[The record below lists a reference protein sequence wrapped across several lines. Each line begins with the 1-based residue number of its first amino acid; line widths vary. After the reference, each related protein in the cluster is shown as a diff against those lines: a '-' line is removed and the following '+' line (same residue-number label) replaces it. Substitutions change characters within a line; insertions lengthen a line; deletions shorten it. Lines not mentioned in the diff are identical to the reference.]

1 MDIFEKLGIDKNSE
15 TIKDEIA
22 KLVNSDKLGSV
33 KGILNELDSTKI
45 TELLNKFE
53 PTISKVLYALLPDDI
68 AKSILDKLNPDVKN
82 EVEKIDQNYV
92 DEINKKAEDTNIL
105 EDIGDKVK
113 DTLGGL
119 FK

>member
-1 MDIFEKLGIDKNSE
+1 MDIFEKLGIDKNAES
-15 TIKDEIA
+15 IKNEIT
-22 KLVNSDKLGSV
+22 KLVNSDKLGPV
-33 KGILNELDSTKI
+33 KGILDNLDSTKI

-53 PTISKVLYALLPDDI
+53 PTISKVLYALLPDNI
-68 AKSILDKLNPDVKN
+68 AKSILDQLNPDVKS
-82 EVEKIDQNYV
+82 EVEKIDQSYV